1 MNAANQPLSHHPA
14 PKRNALRLRESF
26 FALFGGPLAWF
37 VQLNVSF
44 ALASQSCFLNG
55 ERIAAFSVSPGWTRP
70 SMIALTSMACVIALL
85 SAHIS
90 WRAYRRTD
98 DKSGGDDLPD
108 MAAGRSRFLA
118 LWGVALGAGFALA
131 TALTA
136 IAFLVPR
143 CAG

>member
-1 MNAANQPLSHHPA
+1 
-14 PKRNALRLRESF
+14 
-26 FALFGGPLAWF
+26 
-37 VQLNVSF
+37 LNVSF

-55 ERIAAFSVSPGWTRP
+55 ERIAALSVTADWTRL
-70 SMIALTSMACVIALL
+70 SMIALMIIACVIALL
-85 SAHIS
+85 SALVS
-90 WRAYRRTD
+90 WHAYRRTD
-98 DKSGGDDLPD
+98 DKSGGDVHHVLD
-108 MAAGRSRFLA
+108 MAGGRSRFLA